1 MSARSLATL
10 LLVGGVSSSV
20 SAEGDDAVR
29 QRAEQ
34 VLRESFVASE
44 RSNAGLPQDQ
54 TQALCSRYRDAPP
67 AEVAGKIA
75 MHARQS
81 MRYPQDG
88 QLIGDW
94 RRGEKIASA
103 TSGTHARNV
112 AEQSGERSRG
122 GNCYACHALSPTEIA
137 AGNLGPSLTH
147 YGRLRGSS
155 PETAKFV
162 YEKIYNPQ
170 ASFACSSMPRF
181 GHNGWLTPSEIADI
195 VAFLLEPA
203 SPVNE

>member
-1 MSARSLATL
+1 MSARTLVTL
-10 LLVGGVSSSV
+10 LLLGCVCSSV
-20 SAEGDDAVR
+20 SADGDDAVQR
-29 QRAEQ
+29 RAEQ
-34 VLRESFVASE
+34 VLRESFAASAQ
-44 RSNAGLPQDQ
+44 SNAGLPQDQ
-54 TQALCSRYRDAPP
+54 AQAICSHYRDVPP
-67 AEVAGKIA
+67 AEVAGEMA
-75 MHARQS
+75 AHARQS

-103 TSGTHARNV
+103 TSATHVRIV
-112 AEQSGERSRG
+112 VGQSEERARG
-122 GNCYACHALSPTEIA
+122 GNCYACHALSPTEVA
-137 AGNLGPSLTH
+137 AGNLGPSLTR
-147 YGRLRGSS
+147 YGRLRGRS

-170 ASFACSSMPRF
+170 ASSVCSSMPRF
-181 GHNGWLTPSEIADI
+181 GHNGWLTPSEIADV

>member
-1 MSARSLATL
+1 MSARTLMTL
-10 LLVGGVSSSV
+10 LLVGCVSSSL
-20 SAEGDDAVR
+20 SADGDDPAQ
-29 QRAEQ
+29 QRTEQ
-34 VLRESFVASE
+34 VLRESFPASE

-54 TQALCSRYRDAPP
+54 TQAICSRYRDAPP
-67 AEVAGKIA
+67 AEVAGEIA
-75 MHARQS
+75 AHARQS
-81 MRYPQDG
+81 MRYPPDG

-103 TSGTHARNV
+103 TSATRLRIGAG
-112 AEQSGERSRG
+112 QSEERARG
-122 GNCYACHALSPTEIA
+122 GNCYACHALSPTEVA

-147 YGRLRGSS
+147 YGRRRGRS

-162 YEKIYNPQ
+162 YEKIYNSQ

-181 GHNGWLTPSEIADI
+181 GHNGWLTPSEIADV